1 MQQRTLGQTG
11 LQVAAMGLGCMTIG
25 RDYSSDS
32 RAEAIRI
39 IRRAA
44 ELGVTLFDT
53 AEIYGPDNQNEL
65 LVGEALAP
73 IRSQVVIATKCGIRF
88 EGGHM
93 QVDNRPETIRSSIER
108 SLRRLRTDYVD
119 LYYLHRIDPSTPIE
133 AAAETMAQLQKE
145 GKIRHWGISE
155 PSMDTLRRAN
165 AVFPVAAVESEY
177 SMMWREPEEAVL
189 PTLEELGVGLTPYRP
204 LARGFL
210 TDVEGGAYLQG
221 AANTRFDA
229 ENLPANLAL
238 RTLLQQLAREKQV
251 TAAQLALAWL
261 LAQKPFIVPIP
272 GISRMERMEENVR
285 AAEVSLSAQELD
297 AIRKL
302 LDQIEIKGTRYDP
315 DSDNG
320 RSVRK

>member
-11 LQVAAMGLGCMTIG
+11 LQVATMGLGCMTIG

-119 LYYLHRIDPSTPIE
+119 LYYLHRVDPSTPIE

-189 PTLEELGVGLTPYRP
+189 PTLEELGIGLTPYRP

-251 TAAQLALAWL
+251 TAALLALAWL

>member
-1 MQQRTLGQTG
+1 
-11 LQVAAMGLGCMTIG
+11 MGLGCMTIG

-119 LYYLHRIDPSTPIE
+119 LYYLHRVDPSTPIE

-189 PTLEELGVGLTPYRP
+189 PTLEELGIGLTPYRP